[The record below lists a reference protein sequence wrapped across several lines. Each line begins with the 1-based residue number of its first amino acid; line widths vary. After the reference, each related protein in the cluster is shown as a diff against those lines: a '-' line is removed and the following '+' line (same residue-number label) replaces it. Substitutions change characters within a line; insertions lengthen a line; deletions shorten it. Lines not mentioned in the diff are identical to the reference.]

1 MYACHSEVEC
11 QHGGADKMISVI
23 IPAHNE
29 ANVIARCL
37 SAMLEGAA
45 PGEVQVVVAC
55 NGCTDETAKIARGF
69 GDAVQVIETP
79 VASKSEALNM
89 ADRVAHGFPRFYVDA
104 DVVLPHDAMVK
115 VADVLRQG
123 NVLAAAPAVKFDV
136 TDRPWTV
143 RAFYTI
149 WSQLPYLRAG
159 MIGTGVYA
167 VSEAGRKRF
176 ESFPRLTADDAFA
189 RLHFSREERQTV
201 DSCFFT
207 VSVPRSLGSVVDIKT
222 RSHFGNYELQ
232 QHYPQLWKNE
242 ESDHRSAIGRLFVK
256 PWLWPALA
264 IYAYVKVM
272 ARVRTRRKYKRGDH
286 RLWERDESSR
296 QASSSA
302 PRVD

>member
-1 MYACHSEVEC
+1 
-11 QHGGADKMISVI
+11 MISVI

-37 SAMLEGAA
+37 SAILEGAA

-55 NGCTDETAKIARGF
+55 NGCTDETANIARGF

-79 VASKSEALNM
+79 VASKSEALNL
-89 ADRVAHGFPRFYVDA
+89 ADRAASGFPRFYVDA
-104 DVVLPHDAMVK
+104 DVVFPHDAMVK

-123 NVLAAAPAVKFDV
+123 KVLAAAPAVKFEV

-143 RAFYTI
+143 RAFYGVC
-149 WSQLPYLRAG
+149 SLLPYMRAD

-167 VSEAGRKRF
+167 FSEAGRKRF

-189 RLHFSREERQTV
+189 RLNFSREERQTV
-201 DSCFFT
+201 DSCFST
-207 VSVPRSLGSVVDIKT
+207 VSVPHSLASLVEIKT
-222 RSHFGNYELQ
+222 RSHFGNYELR

-242 ESDHRSAIGRLFVK
+242 EPNHRSAIGRLFLK

-264 IYAYVKVM
+264 VYVYVKVM
-272 ARVRTRRKYKRGDH
+272 ARARTHWKYKLGDH

-296 QASSSA
+296 QASPGA